1 MPAIWKNDGDQWRPM
16 AANQFA
22 DEAALHDLIEE
33 APELLPLSGSPRLVV
48 VGREVAIAGGH
59 ADSLA

>member
-1 MPAIWKNDGDQWRPM
+1 M

-22 DEAALHDLIEE
+22 DQCALHDLIEE

-48 VGREVAIAGGH
+48 VGREVAIGGGY
-59 ADSLA
+59 ADSLAYALPASWRQSRTD